1 MSYPANDNKADILYP
16 NPNPTSPYNPPS
28 PYYPPVTMQP
38 GVSGGSVMVINN
50 NNNQSQRFAKR
61 PWTHGLCDCFGD
73 IGGCLCAWCF
83 PLCYKY
89 SISEAMGEGCCTCC
103 FAGLGAMRAKIR
115 AERGIQVSCFCE

>member
-1 MSYPANDNKADILYP
+1 MSYPANDNKAEILYP
-16 NPNPTSPYNPPS
+16 NQNPPNPYN
-28 PYYPPVTMQP
+28 PPVTMQP
-38 GVSGGSVMVINN
+38 GVSGGPVMIINNNN

-89 SISEAMGEGCCTCC
+89 SISEAMGEGCCTCFC
-103 FAGLGAMRAKIR
+103 ASLGAMRAKIR
-115 AERGIQVSCFCE
+115 GERGIQVSCFCE